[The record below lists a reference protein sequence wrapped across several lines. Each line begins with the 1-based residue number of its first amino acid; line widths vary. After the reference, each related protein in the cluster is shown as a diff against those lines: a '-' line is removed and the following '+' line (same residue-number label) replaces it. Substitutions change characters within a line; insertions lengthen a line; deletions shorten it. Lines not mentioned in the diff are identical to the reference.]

1 MFQIDEPTQLCDSS
15 QETLSLLC
23 SHCGTQFRK
32 MNLDM
37 KNRNPKTLMVG
48 LSAIAGRLAEVPALV
63 LLLLPKPF
71 VKGKVGEG
79 ELSKG

>member
-1 MFQIDEPTQLCDSS
+1 
-15 QETLSLLC
+15 
-23 SHCGTQFRK
+23 
-32 MNLDM
+32 M